1 MNKKDTKKKNNL
13 LDDIFYLDNRT
24 VKYEEL
30 EITEEIKLGYGVTV
44 GKKRKSNDK
53 HTTVKAQFETRI
65 IIMDVTRLAFACIH
79 IVTNICCSKGY
90 HKGYTQLS
98 Y

>member
-1 MNKKDTKKKNNL
+1 M

-30 EITEEIKLGYGVTV
+30 EITEEIKLGYGVTA

-53 HTTVKAQFETRI
+53 HTTVKARFETRI
-65 IIMDVTRLAFACIH
+65 IAMDITSLAFACIH
-79 IVTNICCSKGY
+79 IVTNISCTKGCY
-90 HKGYTQLS
+90 EVFTMKLLNS
-98 Y
+98 